1 MTMTSTASVSV
12 ILAPNAALARAALE
26 KGVALTVEAEYGAF
40 VAEGAV
46 YTAAHHQATGKY
58 QGRHTGGEAPAPC
71 NDRDIPVCSP
81 GDTILLSHLDLD
93 SVGGARRGLGVE
105 GLFGPATQG
114 FWSAAEF
121 VDTNGA
127 HRLAKDHRERLALG
141 AWWAWLSE
149 HRPKPDHK
157 NVTDITEF
165 VFQCEKVLTTL
176 LHGGAD
182 QEVLLKKGQDFL
194 DNEETLNRESLIGTV
209 TTKSGIL
216 AMRASNGFVNHL
228 YALDEGV
235 ADAVLA
241 LNTTTGSVT
250 LSFEDG
256 GKRFNAREIVQSI
269 WTERDAEGNFLAGGH
284 PGIAG
289 SPRGLVLT
297 HADLGRALG
306 VLVSGPLS

>member
-1 MTMTSTASVSV
+1 MSSTASV
-12 ILAPNAALARAALE
+12 ILAPNATLAREAQE

-46 YTAAHHQATGKY
+46 YTAAHHQATGRF
-58 QGRHTGGEAPAPC
+58 QGRHTGGDAPAPC
-71 NDRDIPVCSP
+71 NDPNIPVLGA
-81 GDTILLSHLDLD
+81 GDTILLSHIDLD
-93 SVGGARRGLGVE
+93 SVGGALRGLGVE
-105 GLFGPATQG
+105 NLFGPATQG
-114 FWSAAEF
+114 FWDAAEF

-127 HRLAKDHRERLALG
+127 HRLVKDHQERPTLG
-141 AWWAWLSE
+141 AWWAWLTE
-149 HRPKPDHK
+149 NRPKPDHK
-157 NVTDITEF
+157 NVTDITDF
-165 VFQCEKVLTTL
+165 VVRCGEVLRTL

-182 QEVLLKKGQDFL
+182 LEDLLKKGQEFL
-194 DNEETLNRESLIGTV
+194 DNEGTLNRESLIGTV
-209 TTKSGIL
+209 TTQAGVI

-228 YALDEGV
+228 YALEDGV

-241 LNTTTGSVT
+241 LNTTTGSIT

-289 SPRGLVLT
+289 SPRGLALT
-297 HADLGRALG
+297 HEDLGRAFG